1 MEKEIILNPES
12 SISELFPMMDFNTKG
27 AYLVEGQN
35 SKRNVLYSG
44 GEKYHCDCTTS
55 SLCEHILLLKK
66 YQGRHSKR
74 AAYYEFVSAL
84 HKSIRSKNYI
94 DCIYWMRALLSAG
107 FKVSTIL
114 NYIKLI
120 NLEESSNFKL
130 QADLEQAHSEDLFKM
145 LLRVCS
151 SIKKNELFLE
161 APLQNLWAKSTLL
174 VANVDG
180 NEGSDAYLKKVM
192 ESGSK
197 FHIMT
202 LFNYSKLRSQFFKIL
217 QVNGRFGD
225 WELLDELHWVLS
237 FEMKNPFYKAF
248 HLQLAL
254 IVDKYDIKCK
264 GKKIDAKT
272 LWKSNQRN
280 IIIPSDQ
287 WNTQPK
293 DIYVAVRVSQEIDD
307 NQVSR
312 SVQNSCKGQLTE
324 IESLME
330 NSELTEPQLKNL
342 TAQIEPILLEIV
354 KSKSFDIDM
363 LGYEMRN
370 SNKWISDSSVL
381 CREYPCKSMPVTQ
394 LRDCSELLT
403 LFTKTQ

>member
-225 WELLDELHWVLS
+225 WELPDELHWVPS

-254 IVDKYDIKCK
+254 IVDKYDIKKFCFENELPK
-264 GKKIDAKT
+264 EINYLDNVVRQLPSSTYDIHTSLGMRKFSKFYHRILPLSKMPGGLDLRLSGGLPFVMWREHAFEQFGPKIFDAGVNWEDVQISNQQWKIYQSMDC
-272 LWKSNQRN
+272 LYYPQKMKRVLADQFYDIKSPFRIDFEKSWKS
-280 IIIPSDQ
+280 
-287 WNTQPK
+287 
-293 DIYVAVRVSQEIDD
+293 DD
-307 NQVSR
+307 FVEFN
-312 SVQNSCKGQLTE
+312 
-324 IESLME
+324 
-330 NSELTEPQLKNL
+330 
-342 TAQIEPILLEIV
+342 
-354 KSKSFDIDM
+354 
-363 LGYEMRN
+363 
-370 SNKWISDSSVL
+370 
-381 CREYPCKSMPVTQ
+381 
-394 LRDCSELLT
+394 
-403 LFTKTQ
+403 